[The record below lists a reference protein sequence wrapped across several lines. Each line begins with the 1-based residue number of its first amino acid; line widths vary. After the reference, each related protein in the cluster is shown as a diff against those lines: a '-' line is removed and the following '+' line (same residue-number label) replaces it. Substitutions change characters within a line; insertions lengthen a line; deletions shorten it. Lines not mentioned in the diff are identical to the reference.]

1 MAGRRLELVA
11 HAHIEAPRPPPDG
24 PPGTGAAAVHHGRA
38 EHVTAARAGA
48 LLCVAAGSELHI
60 IASDK
65 RLAGQVELDCP
76 IEALAVHPALPLAVV
91 GDSLGSIHLVHLPL
105 SEVFYSQMVVPQ
117 ALLSAAASHGR
128 IFACVTFAASG
139 SSTELVVA
147 STVGSLLRLSNIDF
161 ELVNAMVSEGDTEDA
176 AAEIRDQVKVEA
188 VSLLPASTE
197 QLRHLHI
204 THDLIYA
211 CASGDSPLSRWARTP
226 ETDKTTCIDTFLAVL
241 DERDQLTLLDAAS
254 MIALSRIHAADVVD
268 IWFAKSPLSV
278 EADQDENAMALFLLR
293 RSQHE
298 CELVLLSVPH
308 LGPIY
313 EQTLEPCSYLISS
326 PALQSSRSVCE
337 FAVVQQA
344 LETTSIR
351 VVELVVASA
360 LQSARTLIAAGRLD
374 EAEELAVAN
383 QIDIQSM
390 YKMRIEALMHELD
403 DTPVLPQIM
412 GDIEAIMTRI
422 KDAFFV
428 VNHCTMA
435 KTRSAEHARKLLDF
449 ARQRLEAELASSV
462 GPSGVSLSQS
472 SGHPSRLS
480 PLAQTVDSA
489 SKRLATFMHLHAQ
502 DDSQWPAFAHT
513 PNAELIKEALATGE
527 SARALNLWRR
537 HATDPAL
544 RDNIPSI
551 LAEIGEGTSIQD
563 TLLLVHEL
571 EEYIPTVEQR
581 FLVDRWIMDRA
592 RLLEATDGAPHG
604 ALRLVESIE
613 RFYSRTRTPR
623 AAATSCTPAKYVE
636 LLVHQTQF
644 SLADPAHPI
653 RAEALELL
661 AHLRD
666 LVSLWDKHDMKIS
679 LQAYEAE
686 SPASI
691 AMSLI
696 DRVAAPELLP
706 STVENHV
713 KPYIMRHEEL
723 SLPVLL
729 SEYCQTVMDTAVG
742 SGKQISYES
751 WEPRV
756 LAVVPLVRDSNLES
770 DIILEM
776 MRRTSIPWSAEL
788 DVQIRKCLDDAT
800 TNSHKDIVEQF
811 RLMQLKVM
819 MLHYGIASF
828 NIGNMG
834 LAKRLL
840 RHILSQRDK
849 RHALEDALQVVKAY
863 HHLRKMDVYVMRAQ
877 ILLTGRLLDRC
888 RLLLATGS
896 EMREQDPA
904 PPYTFEPAPGSD
916 AASEIQA
923 QLTRA
928 ERTMLCQQLLVWV
941 VLQIKHGIANG
952 NETLFVSM
960 VEAGKTLCSIIG
972 EFSIQSTHLPPAV
985 VFQRLARLHNDFG
998 QMVHPDTLMDPVR
1011 VRELLETKIR
1021 QQPLGALSAE
1031 VFSDIYR
1038 FADALGM
1045 PRDAALRRL
1054 VRLVAATGDLE
1065 LLLVLCS
1072 ELVDCSP
1079 GAATAQTLAVC
1090 CRIAL
1095 ESGFMLAFESNNSNV
1110 LKLSGSLLH
1119 LARLALQHS
1128 DRDDLPR
1135 HLDLFKDL
1143 ELLHHI
1149 LMHSDMGEYRASLS
1163 KRRRLSAGRSRTNS
1177 DDYVSAGGSSSA
1189 GQSSAGALS
1198 RALGGYAAASADS
1211 AGEADNSDAD
1221 ETQARFGASVFRE
1234 HYREAGLVF
1243 NTRVVL
1249 EHTVGFVLSAIA
1261 MGETLAREIHDPFG
1275 SSEPVSANKGKR
1287 ASHKAPGREL
1297 AHHHGRQLFDAC
1309 MHHRHFQLA
1318 LRVSQRLLE
1327 LARSPLSDNALGS
1340 HEAVELANEYTR
1352 LSESAMQHLA
1362 TQMLSAKTIDKHYA
1376 LACLLNLPTKTAF
1389 EAFKSGMATTG
1400 RDFGRL
1406 ERIAKVGAMAGLIW
1420 SQHDFQTNCQRLAV
1434 HARWWQ
1440 ELQLL
1445 DIPFD
1450 QARYQASANG
1460 EYQRDLVPKLLYK
1473 TGGDLEMVL
1482 EFTTYYH
1489 IEDDHVYFEFAK
1501 QQLFSRSPAR
1511 QSDQDSAPRHH
1522 VRIAGILADIDNK
1535 NRYLEILATECLP
1548 RISPYNYEDIRFVN
1562 EQILS
1567 IDPNQR
1573 SAKTAVLALDLL
1585 KTYRRTVQPTH
1596 AELAAAFKAFSEKP
1610 PTGYEE
1616 TDTLKKACE
1625 HSDKRLPFHMLL
1637 SDPWAVLAAE
1647 ISEESLP
1654 KLVPICYILGL
1665 SADTLHLRLVDSKI
1679 KTLQK
1684 ELAHGSHEAVATRGI
1699 KSSDFRSL
1707 LSKIKDNEKAVST
1720 SVLVGGVFPCGVDRI
1735 ALYRLALQLA
1745 ERWLSSSKSDLAQAD
1760 TAAKAETTIVRL
1772 KKMIVQVE
1780 TEHQLRSNR
1789 LASFVQFASSP
1800 LDLCMHLYKHGAAS
1814 PAAQTCNIH
1823 DVIET
1828 IAKRSSIKVEDIQR
1842 SLLSE
1847 AERVLQN
1854 EILFVFERNPQQG
1867 AQLLLRFAYQP
1878 SNKIETWA
1886 RVRALTVLLRL
1897 SRLSELPSKEL
1908 SEEDV
1913 WQYMRMMMY
1922 LKEFQELNIVQSLQ
1936 EFMHCDKAAFVRS
1949 LWLSHRN
1956 DAKGLRL
1963 ICKLSIDYNV
1973 LDGELLHSVLVR
1985 LVEKGELHFVIESLE
2000 ILARCAMVSIL
2011 GWMPYVWAHALTDA
2025 VRGWSQ
2031 GSEPDPLDTSDF
2043 HMLLA
2048 RIAKFPYEPHHLQPL
2063 VACLCELAGATSR
2076 RRKLLAAIALAH
2088 VPRGPE
2094 TVAALEG
2101 MFESLDDKELFW
2113 MLDLMHDGDGLNDSA
2128 DPAVDAGV
2136 LAVAGRL
2143 LSDCA
2148 MAQINHRQI
2157 FSTIAASPH
2166 VDAFVKYFAWHDLE
2180 VVAEVSRAEH
2190 EGGDESGDARV
2201 RMLRAYVAKHGLG
2214 AAGEAAVE
2222 RAAAALGSAAGGEGR
2237 ADARGGDAE

>member
-211 CASGDSPLSRWARTP
+211 CAS
-226 ETDKTTCIDTFLAVL
+226 
-241 DERDQLTLLDAAS
+241 
-254 MIALSRIHAADVVD
+254 
-268 IWFAKSPLSV
+268 
-278 EADQDENAMALFLLR
+278 
-293 RSQHE
+293 
-298 CELVLLSVPH
+298 
-308 LGPIY
+308 
-313 EQTLEPCSYLISS
+313 
-326 PALQSSRSVCE
+326 ALQSSRSVCE

-422 KDAFFV
+422 K
-428 VNHCTMA
+428 
-435 KTRSAEHARKLLDF
+435 
-449 ARQRLEAELASSV
+449 
-462 GPSGVSLSQS
+462 
-472 SGHPSRLS
+472 
-480 PLAQTVDSA
+480 
-489 SKRLATFMHLHAQ
+489 
-502 DDSQWPAFAHT
+502 
-513 PNAELIKEALATGE
+513 LIKEALATGE

-581 FLVDRWIMDRA
+581 
-592 RLLEATDGAPHG
+592 
-604 ALRLVESIE
+604 
-613 RFYSRTRTPR
+613 
-623 AAATSCTPAKYVE
+623 
-636 LLVHQTQF
+636 
-644 SLADPAHPI
+644 
-653 RAEALELL
+653 
-661 AHLRD
+661 
-666 LVSLWDKHDMKIS
+666 
-679 LQAYEAE
+679 
-686 SPASI
+686 
-691 AMSLI
+691 
-696 DRVAAPELLP
+696 
-706 STVENHV
+706 
-713 KPYIMRHEEL
+713 
-723 SLPVLL
+723 
-729 SEYCQTVMDTAVG
+729 
-742 SGKQISYES
+742 
-751 WEPRV
+751 
-756 LAVVPLVRDSNLES
+756 
-770 DIILEM
+770 
-776 MRRTSIPWSAEL
+776 
-788 DVQIRKCLDDAT
+788 
-800 TNSHKDIVEQF
+800 HKDIVEQF

-998 QMVHPDTLMDPVR
+998 QMVHPDTLMDP
-1011 VRELLETKIR
+1011 
-1021 QQPLGALSAE
+1021 
-1031 VFSDIYR
+1031 
-1038 FADALGM
+1038 
-1045 PRDAALRRL
+1045 
-1054 VRLVAATGDLE
+1054 
-1065 LLLVLCS
+1065 

-1389 EAFKSGMATTG
+1389 EAFK
-1400 RDFGRL
+1400 
-1406 ERIAKVGAMAGLIW
+1406 
-1420 SQHDFQTNCQRLAV
+1420 
-1434 HARWWQ
+1434 
-1440 ELQLL
+1440 
-1445 DIPFD
+1445 
-1450 QARYQASANG
+1450 ARYQASANG

-1772 KKMIVQVE
+1772 KKMIVQ
-1780 TEHQLRSNR
+1780 
-1789 LASFVQFASSP
+1789 
-1800 LDLCMHLYKHGAAS
+1800 
-1814 PAAQTCNIH
+1814 
-1823 DVIET
+1823 
-1828 IAKRSSIKVEDIQR
+1828 
-1842 SLLSE
+1842 E

-2025 VRGWSQ
+2025 
-2031 GSEPDPLDTSDF
+2031 
-2043 HMLLA
+2043 
-2048 RIAKFPYEPHHLQPL
+2048 
-2063 VACLCELAGATSR
+2063 
-2076 RRKLLAAIALAH
+2076 
-2088 VPRGPE
+2088 
-2094 TVAALEG
+2094 G